1 MSTKNT
7 NILTGT
13 TSTGIK
19 FQIDT
24 RVKDDARLLL
34 YLTRM
39 QSKTLDDLAKGQA
52 MMSILELLFGSGE
65 GLEMFF
71 NEVAAKHESAMS
83 IANTSAYFIIRFASG
98 FFLFIFSLPSYPI
111 LDIFKRI
118 KRKNIF
124 NTAKKIKKTVNILII
139 LCYNN

>member
-71 NEVAAKHESAMS
+71 NEVAAKHDGIADKESLIGELMD
-83 IANTSAYFIIRFASG
+83 
-98 FFLFIFSLPSYPI
+98 IFEV
-111 LDIFKRI
+111 LDI
-118 KRKNIF
+118 KNS
-124 NTAKKIKKTVNILII
+124 
-139 LCYNN
+139 